1 MVILSLKLNNFH
13 YIFGS
18 INDDC
23 WDENSAHSKGLCR
36 MLPKACKSIVSN
48 EQKLPGRK
56 DQGSFC
62 SLFYLNQWN
71 GQLALG

>member
-18 INDDC
+18 INNDC
-23 WDENSAHSKGLCR
+23 WDEIARIAKGCVE
-36 MLPKACKSIVSN
+36 LPKACKSIVSN
-48 EQKLPGRK
+48 EQKLPGCK